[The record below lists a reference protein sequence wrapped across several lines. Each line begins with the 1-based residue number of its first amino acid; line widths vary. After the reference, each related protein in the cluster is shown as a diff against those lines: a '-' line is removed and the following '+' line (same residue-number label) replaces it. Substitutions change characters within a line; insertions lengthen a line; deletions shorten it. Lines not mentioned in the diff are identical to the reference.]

1 MKKLWWKI
9 PAIIL
14 ASLLGI
20 ILLILTAIPLLLTS
34 ERLTR
39 WVNDYGTEYLVDGQV
54 YVKKVD
60 LSVWST
66 FPHAALTVDSLS
78 INNFSIP
85 DSVTNLLHIEHLSG
99 HLNLPAL
106 LIGRISIS
114 HAEIRRPDATLWF
127 GADSTQSSLSILPP
141 SEPSEPSGEPLSL
154 PDIHINSFK
163 IQGNADL
170 RYISVQD
177 SMDITISLH
186 SINLDGKNSAPQ
198 YRLLTNATAKPLPFI
213 RCPLSIILNGGI
225 SWEPSTPLAFAL
237 HDFVI
242 GVDKINTRT
251 SLKAD
256 LSENFRLDALDFEIM
271 PLPVQRLTELADSIP
286 ALSGKI
292 PEIKSNGTF
301 TLKAKLLK
309 PYVYVADTLL
319 LPDMSLNAKLND
331 APYEIP
337 SYYLNLTNL
346 GAEIAANIS
355 AKGFDSSTIE
365 LKRMNVKFPA
375 SEFSLKGSATKLAS
389 DPAIN
394 GCLRANVNFSNLNP
408 RLWPLLGMRFGGKLD
423 ADIDLD
429 AHISDLTANTF
440 HRLQLNG
447 RASLKDFTA
456 LLPSDTISA
465 GLTRANIRFGSSE
478 GFKSV
483 DSLLTASV
491 KVDSL
496 WAEMPYMQVRLRDFR
511 LGAGVSNTATT
522 LDTTT
527 VTPMG
532 GYLAI
537 NALTLR
543 SYADST
549 RARLRNLAGGL
560 KLSRYKGDTRK
571 PQLSAKLTAK
581 RLVYADGVNRASL
594 AGINISAAAHASPHK
609 ERKHPGSKHP
619 GRRNRRD
626 SISLI
631 NNNFETL
638 DLGIDRSTVTLLKR
652 MNVTGKLQAKRGRL
666 MTPIFPLRTR
676 LRNLDMAFN
685 ADSVMLN
692 SLKITAGQSD
702 INLSGSI
709 TNIQRALGRKRK
721 FSPLRLALNI
731 SADTINVNQ
740 LTQAALRGA
749 AFSAKANS
757 LKCSDA
763 NLDADD
769 DKLQAAADSQAA
781 DETMAIV
788 VPMNVD
794 ASIKLNAK
802 NILYST
808 LQLHDLNG
816 EILVANGAANL
827 RDLHAAT
834 DIGSADLNMLYYAP
848 NRQDVNFGLGLD
860 LHRFNI
866 GRITELMPTLDSIMP
881 ILNTLGGIINVG
893 ISATTPVD
901 SAMNI
906 KLPELSAMVRLS
918 GDSLRVLDEKTF
930 KTVSKWLLFHDKKK
944 NLIDHMDVQLSVDDN
959 QLSLYPFMFDFDR
972 YRIGVMGSNDLALNL
987 NYHVSILKSPIPF
1000 KFGINIKGNTDKMKI
1015 RLGRARFKENMAAET
1030 RQLSD
1035 TVRIN
1040 LAKEIRN
1047 VFSRGAKAARLGP
1060 LNMRKPRSIDSIPE
1074 NTDTLSSADSLY
1086 FRQNGLTL

>member
-20 ILLILTAIPLLLTS
+20 ILLILIAIPLVLTS
-34 ERLTR
+34 DRLTR
-39 WVNDYGTEYLVDGQV
+39 WVNEYGTEYLVDGQV
-54 YVKKVD
+54 DVKKVD

-66 FPHAALTVDSLS
+66 FPHAALTVDSLR
-78 INNFSIP
+78 ITNRSIP
-85 DSVTNLLHIEHLSG
+85 DSVATLLNVEHLSG
-99 HLNLPAL
+99 RLNLPAL
-106 LIGRISIS
+106 LIGRVSIN
-114 HAEIRRPDATLWF
+114 HAEIRRPNATLWF
-127 GADSTQSSLSILPP
+127 GADSTQNSLSILPAA
-141 SEPSEPSGEPLSL
+141 EPSKPSDEPLSL
-154 PDIHINSFK
+154 PDIRINSFR
-163 IQGNADL
+163 IQGDADL
-170 RYISVQD
+170 RYISVPD
-177 SMDITISLH
+177 SMDLTLSLH
-186 SINLDGKNSAPQ
+186 RINLDGTNSDPQ
-198 YRLLTNATAKPLPFI
+198 YQLLTNATANPLPFI

-225 SWEPSTPLAFAL
+225 SWEPSAPLAFAL
-237 HDFVI
+237 HDFII
-242 GVDKINTRT
+242 GIDKVNTRT

-256 LSENFRLDALDFEIM
+256 LSDGVRIDALDFELM
-271 PLPVQRLTELADSIP
+271 PLPVQRLAELADSTP
-286 ALSGKI
+286 ALAGKI
-292 PEIKSNGTF
+292 PEIKSDGTF

-309 PYVYVADTLL
+309 PYTYVADTLL
-319 LPDMSLNAKLND
+319 LPDMDLSAKLND

-337 SYYLNLTNL
+337 SYYLSLTNL
-346 GAEIAANIS
+346 SAEIAAKIS
-355 AKGFDSSTIE
+355 AKGLDSSTVE
-365 LKRMNVKFPA
+365 FKRLNIKFPA
-375 SEFSLKGSATKLAS
+375 SDFTLNGSATNLAS
-389 DPAIN
+389 DPAVK
-394 GCLRANVNFSNLNP
+394 GCFRANVNFSNLNP

-429 AHISDLTANTF
+429 AHLSDFTPNTF
-440 HRLQLNG
+440 HLLHLKGQ
-447 RASLKDFTA
+447 ASLKDFTA
-456 LLPSDTISA
+456 LLPADTISA

-491 KVDSL
+491 KIDSL
-496 WAEMPYMQVRLRDFR
+496 WAEMPDLQVRLRDLK
-511 LGAGVSNTATT
+511 LGAGVSNTSTS

-527 VTPMG
+527 ITPMG
-532 GYLAI
+532 GYLAVKS
-537 NALTLR
+537 LTYR

-549 RARLRNLAGGL
+549 RARLRDLAGGI
-560 KLSRYKGDTRK
+560 KLSRYKGNSRQ

-581 RLVYADGVNRASL
+581 RLVYADGINRASL
-594 AGINISAAAHASPHK
+594 AGINISAAAHATPRK
-609 ERKHPGSKHP
+609 ERKNHVRK
-619 GRRNRRD
+619 NRRD
-626 SISLI
+626 SISLV

-652 MNVTGKLQAKRGRL
+652 MNVTGKLQAKSGRL
-666 MTPIFPLRTR
+666 MTPMFPLRTR
-676 LRNLDMAFN
+676 FQALDMAFN

-721 FSPLRLALNI
+721 FSPLRLALDV

-740 LTQAALRGA
+740 LTQAVFRGA
-749 AFSAKANS
+749 AFAAKADS
-757 LKCSDA
+757 LKLSEA

-769 DKLQAAADSQAA
+769 NELQADADSQAA

-788 VPMNVD
+788 VPMNID
-794 ASIKLNAK
+794 ATIKLNAK

-808 LQLHDLNG
+808 LRLHDLRG

-848 NRQDVNFGLGLD
+848 TRQDVNFGIGLD

-866 GRITELMPTLDSIMP
+866 GRVTELMPTLDSIMP

-972 YRIGVMGSNDLALNL
+972 YRIGVMGSNDLSLNL

-1035 TVRIN
+1035 TVRLN

-1047 VFSRGAKAARLGP
+1047 VFNRGTQAARLGP
-1060 LNMRKPRSIDSIPE
+1060 LEMRKPRSIDSIPE
-1074 NTDTLSSADSLY
+1074 ATDTLSSADSLY